1 MPKVEWLQV
10 AGGLMS
16 DSMRLYFGAA
26 MALALSAC
34 IPVPN
39 AGMRLAMRS
48 ADTIEAAQ
56 TLAARGNTA
65 WPPDQWWRL
74 AGDPQLTALIEEG
87 LANSPQV
94 SVAMARIRRA
104 EAEAQRVG
112 AARMP
117 TIGADA
123 EGGLRRQSGNN
134 GIPAQFLPNGWQD
147 YGQTSLSFGFDL
159 DLWGRNR
166 AAYAA
171 ATSDA
176 RAAVVDAAQARLVL
190 SVAITAAYAE
200 LGRHHRE
207 HDTAAATLSN
217 RRALRNLVGQLQ
229 RNGLDNLGSLRRA
242 DAEVAAAEQDLAAA
256 DENIGIRRNQLA
268 ALVGAG
274 PDRGQSITRPALVPS
289 TPGGVPAGVTT
300 DLLGRRPDIV
310 AARERVEAAA
320 SRIKVARASFFPS
333 VNVRALVGLQALGLG
348 NLVDSGSLFGAV
360 GPAISLPI
368 FQGGALKAQYGSAEA
383 AYDEAVA
390 NYNQTVVTAYQQIAD
405 AITQRDAA
413 DRRLGAART
422 ALLASEDA
430 LGLVRTRYEAG
441 LASYLDVLASERSV
455 HDLRLAV
462 IGLETY
468 ERGATLALIRALG
481 GGFDAATTQPSGQTE
496 Q

>member
-1 MPKVEWLQV
+1 ML
-10 AGGLMS
+10 
-16 DSMRLYFGAA
+16 
-26 MALALSAC
+26 ALAGCVAVPDAGVR
-34 IPVPN
+34 PV
-39 AGMRLAMRS
+39 MET

-87 LANSPQV
+87 LSNSPQV
-94 SVAMARIRRA
+94 AVAVARVRRA

-112 AARMP
+112 AARLP
-117 TIGADA
+117 SIGAEA

-134 GIPAQFLPNGWQD
+134 GIPAQFLPDGWKD

-171 ATSDA
+171 ATSEA
-176 RAAVVDAAQARLVL
+176 RAAMVDAAQARLVL

-200 LGRHHRE
+200 LGRHYRE
-207 HDTAAATLSN
+207 RDNAAATLAN
-217 RRALRNLVGQLQ
+217 RRSMRDLVAQRQ
-229 RNGLDNLGSLRRA
+229 RNGLDNLASLRRA
-242 DAEVAAAEQDLAAA
+242 DAEVALAEQDLAAV

-268 ALVGAG
+268 ALLGAG
-274 PDRGQSITRPALVPS
+274 PDRGTSITRLPLAPS

-320 SRIKVARASFFPS
+320 SRVKVARAGFFPS
-333 VNVRALVGLQALGLG
+333 INLRALIGLQALGLG
-348 NLVDSGSLFGAV
+348 NLVASGSLFGSV

-390 NYNQTVVTAYQQIAD
+390 NYNQTVVTAYQQAAD
-405 AITQRDAA
+405 AVTQRDAA
-413 DRRLGAART
+413 DKRLGATRT
-422 ALLASEDA
+422 ALAASEEA

-441 LASYLDVLASERSV
+441 LASYLDVLASERGV
-455 HDLRLAV
+455 QDLRVAV

-468 ERGATLALIRALG
+468 ERGATLAMIRALG
-481 GGFDAATTQPSGQTE
+481 GGFDAGTTQPSGQTE